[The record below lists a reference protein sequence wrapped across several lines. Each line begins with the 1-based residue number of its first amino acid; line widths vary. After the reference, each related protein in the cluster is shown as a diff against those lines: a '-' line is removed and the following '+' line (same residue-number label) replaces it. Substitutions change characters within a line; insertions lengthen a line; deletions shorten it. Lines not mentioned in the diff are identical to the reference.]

1 MTRMLSSAKS
11 AALSWEKLKRPPTLA
26 QNTREWM
33 RSRNRLNS
41 PQLIEFLSA
50 AQPLLRLELQQVPHK
65 LGY

>member
-33 RSRNRLNS
+33 RSRDRLNS
-41 PQLIEFLSA
+41 PPLIEFLSA
-50 AQPLLRLELQQVPHK
+50 AQPLIQLEPQQMAHK
-65 LGY
+65 SGY